1 MPATHGNS
9 GGPVFNLETGV
20 VFGVV
25 EAKIS
30 ANEYVTGLTKAQ
42 SIRFARDVAK
52 LVADGEE

>member
-1 MPATHGNS
+1 MFILN
-9 GGPVFNLETGV
+9 TGV

-42 SIRFARDVAK
+42 SIQFARGVAK
-52 LVADGEE
+52 IAGDGEE